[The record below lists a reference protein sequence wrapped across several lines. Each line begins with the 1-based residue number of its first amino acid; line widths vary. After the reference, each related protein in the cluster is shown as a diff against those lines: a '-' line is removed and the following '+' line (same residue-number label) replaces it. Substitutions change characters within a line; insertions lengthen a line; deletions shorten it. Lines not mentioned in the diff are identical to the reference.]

1 MVLFKTGKNGRNNYK
16 RRLEDQFQKQYTT
29 IMDNVD
35 IQGTLNTYDNLRI
48 GGNLKGQINSR
59 GVVWI
64 LKNAE
69 IEGKISANGLIV
81 EGYVLGNVQ
90 CFGKAELRAGA
101 RINGDITC
109 ASIAVSRGCALEGKV
124 EMLEGKLKTF
134 VAQRNMIENEL
145 NI

>member
-1 MVLFKTGKNGRNNYK
+1 MLFKLGKYCQNNHK

-69 IEGKISANGLIV
+69 IEGNISANGLIV

-90 CFGKAELRAGA
+90 CFGKAELRPGA
-101 RINGDITC
+101 RIKGDIAC
-109 ASIAVSRGCALEGKV
+109 ASLSVSRGCALEGKI
-124 EMLEGKLKTF
+124 EMLESKLKTF
-134 VAQRNMIENEL
+134 VAKRNMIENEL